1 MRFSALFGEVF
12 GQTASSSLQLL
23 KGNFSFSLS
32 FSVYIWVKRLKKP
45 FYTWVMF
52 SEVSQ
57 ISAGDPISTRLCL
70 QSHFRRVY
78 LCILFALKYVSCNLA
93 IIRSSLFGLHLGR
106 KTFQNSFYTWVTVS
120 KMSNWN
126 IKSHELLR
134 KMYKAKQSQ
143 DRKRLKLVNVL
154 ITKETSCWDW
164 QGLVVCPS
172 FKQVRRKNMLFF
184 FFSFWFITYM

>member
-1 MRFSALFGEVF
+1 MPAIW
-12 GQTASSSLQLL
+12 
-23 KGNFSFSLS
+23 SFSCS
-32 FSVYIWVKRLKKP
+32 
-45 FYTWVMF
+45 
-52 SEVSQ
+52 
-57 ISAGDPISTRLCL
+57 
-70 QSHFRRVY
+70 
-78 LCILFALKYVSCNLA
+78 LA
-93 IIRSSLFGLHLGR
+93 ITRSSLFGLQLGR

-154 ITKETSCWDW
+154 ITKETSCWEW

-172 FKQVRRKNMLFF
+172 FKQVRQKNMLFF
-184 FFSFWFITYM
+184 FLVYYIHVIVYWEHSRRGSLEKILLGKYYFPANFHFACCESQGFYYFVGWWLTAWAWCWHNCPKRCKIFRRPKQAIRPRQNASSSL